1 LQANSTK
8 EDVWLAAT
16 EHHFLVNAARNLI
29 GALDFE
35 PRAKVDLGPM
45 VLPNVPARALHELV
59 DAVENGQCW
68 PEGNRP
74 PRTG

>member
-29 GALDFE
+29 GALT
-35 PRAKVDLGPM
+35 RK
-45 VLPNVPARALHELV
+45 
-59 DAVENGQCW
+59 
-68 PEGNRP
+68 
-74 PRTG
+74 